1 MRDYILNAK
10 KFAIYTLAAIGALMV
25 IWFGWQAVSNIG
37 IPRPV
42 GAPYSGYETGVS
54 VGAPEIFYESDNSL
68 IGRDSGLVNSL
79 SMPKDGGQ
87 SPVDAAKGGD
97 LAQKKVVKNGSLEI
111 LIKDAEDVASK
122 IKLIAENLSGF
133 VSDSYIFESSPVTAY
148 PFNEKYAER
157 KVAVKQAGLPKS
169 GNITIRVPVSN
180 FDKAM
185 AEIKKLAIRVENENT
200 NAQDV
205 TEQFIDLEARLKNLR
220 VEEAQYQDIMKKA
233 VKIQDI
239 LDVVSRL
246 ADVRGR
252 IEQIEGQLKYLSRQV
267 DMSTITVTMT
277 AEQEVEALDIR
288 WRPFFVIRQSFK
300 NMLSGFT
307 GYVDKMIGFIF
318 RLPLIIAWF
327 ATFALFAFIVWRIF
341 WWVRRKFFL
350 GN

>member
-1 MRDYILNAK
+1 MIMRDYILNAK
-10 KFAIYTLAAIGALMV
+10 KFAIYTLAAIGALMI

-42 GAPYSGYETGVS
+42 GVLSPEYETKMS
-54 VGAPEIFYESDNSL
+54 VGAPVNFKEMIAREDD
-68 IGRDSGLVNSL
+68 GR
-79 SMPKDGGQ
+79 GG
-87 SPVDAAKGGD
+87 GGNGFAEAGKND
-97 LAQKKVVKNGSLEI
+97 LAQRKIVKNGSLEI
-111 LIKDAEDVASK
+111 LIKNAEETAPK
-122 IKLIAENLSGF
+122 IKSIAEKLGGF
-133 VSDSYIFESSPVTAY
+133 VSDSNIFELPPPIVY
-148 PFNEKYAER
+148 PFNENYVEKKLA
-157 KVAVKQAGLPKS
+157 AKQAGLPKS
-169 GNITIRVPVSN
+169 GNITIRVPVGN
-180 FDKAM
+180 FDKAIT
-185 AEIKKLAIRVENENT
+185 EIKKLAIRVENENT

-267 DMSTITVTMT
+267 DMSTITVAMT
-277 AEQEVEALDIR
+277 AEQEVETFDIR
-288 WRPFFVIRQSFK
+288 WRPFFVVKQSFK

-318 RLPLIIAWF
+318 RLPIIIVWL
-327 ATFALFAFIVWRIF
+327 ATFALCAFIIWRISR
-341 WWVRRKFFL
+341 WVRRRFFL
-350 GN
+350 RN